1 MFYEKLKKVK
11 VVKIHMVCETFKTM
25 VKYGALQ
32 LAIAMVM
39 VGVAINL
46 LPLTVIG
53 SILLTIMSFFLIRD
67 KLLKRGKKLNSNR

>member
-1 MFYEKLKKVK
+1 
-11 VVKIHMVCETFKTM
+11 M

-53 SILLTIMSFFLIRD
+53 SVLLVIMSFFLIRD
-67 KLLKRGKKLNSNR
+67 KVLKRGKGLS